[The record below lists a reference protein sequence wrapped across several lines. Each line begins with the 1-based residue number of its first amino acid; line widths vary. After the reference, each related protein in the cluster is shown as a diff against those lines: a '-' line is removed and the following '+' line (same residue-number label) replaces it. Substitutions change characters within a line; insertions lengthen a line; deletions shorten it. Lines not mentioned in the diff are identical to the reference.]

1 MYAAADESTPGFL
14 REKGVSYHTEIS
26 NPERRFSRDAW
37 PIGLLLPGG
46 SELVIFR
53 VKAPVG
59 LA

>member
-1 MYAAADESTPGFL
+1 LGEKL
-14 REKGVSYHTEIS
+14 RSAKQAVEKGLSG
-26 NPERRFSRDAW
+26 NFA
-37 PIGLLLPGG
+37 GG

>member
-1 MYAAADESTPGFL
+1 MRSARRRPQRPRRSRSPDREIRRL
-14 REKGVSYHTEIS
+14 R
-26 NPERRFSRDAW
+26 R
-37 PIGLLLPGG
+37 GG